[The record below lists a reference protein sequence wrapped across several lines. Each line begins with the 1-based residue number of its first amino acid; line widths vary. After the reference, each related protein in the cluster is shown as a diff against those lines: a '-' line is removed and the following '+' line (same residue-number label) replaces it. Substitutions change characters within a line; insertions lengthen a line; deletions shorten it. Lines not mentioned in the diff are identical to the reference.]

1 MQGRCENTINIY
13 ELATKLA
20 HANFVAE
27 RTARLFALGF
37 ELADHSLG
45 LIVEA
50 GDGLVGVLFRIVI
63 EPGGRPRDRRFMT
76 APRSRPE

>member
-1 MQGRCENTINIY
+1 
-13 ELATKLA
+13 LA

-50 GDGLVGVLFRIVI
+50 GDGLVGVLFRI
-63 EPGGRPRDRRFMT
+63 ESQAADREI
-76 APRSRPE
+76 ADS